1 VFRLGPFFL
10 PLSLYLL
17 TSTAHDLERAFLQNN
32 ASILARLFNPGAAI
46 QVFLPEPISFSD
58 ILTAKQAQVF
68 FERLLAAYPTLEFF
82 IDTTFPFVPSRER
95 WLIRARWSFTD
106 KRQLRQHVV
115 RIHFLVKLVNPNQRG
130 KAGWKII
137 EMRAEKI

>member
-1 VFRLGPFFL
+1 MFRLGPFFL

-17 TSTAHDLERAFLQNN
+17 TLAAHDLERAFLQNN
-32 ASILARLFNPGAAI
+32 ASTLARLFNPAAAI
-46 QVFLPEPISFSD
+46 QVSLPEPISFSD

-68 FERLLAAYPTLEFF
+68 FERLFAAYPTLEFF
-82 IDTTFPFVPSRER
+82 IETNFPFVPPRER
-95 WLIRARWSFTD
+95 WLIRARWSFSD

-115 RIHFLVKLVNPNQRG
+115 RIHFLVKLVNANQRG